1 MCWPDVMTRGQAKS
15 WPSLWTTFTK
25 LRGYSFGMLWEMIL
39 HSLVQIAKG
48 NLPLVRVVGFLPFI
62 FSFFSFNWFLPKK
75 RRAQL
80 VRDLYSCNPEAEE
93 RNSGW
98 TDWACG
104 EKVGGLR
111 SARQVLV
118 RFPNPDQAGTP
129 SICQVPQP
137 ILGRHA
143 RYAPGVK
150 IGKSSSTLKPTH
162 MLVAIHGANQW
173 SDLNPWYGRT
183 QSKEVIA
190 MCFTADTWMQGTQ
203 FFTWV

>member
-1 MCWPDVMTRGQAKS
+1 M
-15 WPSLWTTFTK
+15 
-25 LRGYSFGMLWEMIL
+25 
-39 HSLVQIAKG
+39 
-48 NLPLVRVVGFLPFI
+48 
-62 FSFFSFNWFLPKK
+62 
-75 RRAQL
+75 
-80 VRDLYSCNPEAEE
+80 
-93 RNSGW
+93 
-98 TDWACG
+98 
-104 EKVGGLR
+104 GGLR

-129 SICQVPQP
+129 GICQVPQP

-183 QSKEVIA
+183 QSRVVIA
-190 MCFTADTWMQGTQ
+190 MCFTVETHMDSRNATLHQDFEKI
-203 FFTWV
+203 FFVCIGPSTVTKTRSPFIQTSLKSNGPSFII